1 MLSKQNI
8 GVIQFE
14 YGDLWATSGSTLFA
28 CIQFL
33 NSFKYEVFLLGKNGL
48 LEFNYD
54 TYGDYFRYSNFVAIA
69 QNKMVTYRD
78 LIKGVA

>member
-14 YGDLWATSGSTLFA
+14 YSDLWATSGSTLFA

-48 LEFNYD
+48 LGFNYD
-54 TYGDYFRYSNFVAIA
+54 TYGDYFRYSNFVAIS
-69 QNKMVTYRD
+69 QDKMDKYQH
-78 LIKGVA
+78 LIQGLA